1 MRIISGGRELGK
13 REGYMASPKTVWII
27 ATAPLLVVVLWL
39 LLDSPGEVVEQ
50 RSQEPQAVTSFPLM
64 ELPSCRQVGE
74 KCGLYN
80 GDFKVAFAITPE
92 GQLRISSSRSLDY
105 VLVGLASAGDQQPDV
120 AQPVDTETRDRWV
133 FNFEA
138 APESTDRLRL
148 VTVVGETTWFG
159 EASLTFLSPR
169 D

>member
-1 MRIISGGRELGK
+1 MRLLLGGRALRK
-13 REGYMASPKTVWII
+13 RKVCMASPKTVWII

-39 LLDSPGEVVEQ
+39 LLDSPSEVVEQ
-50 RSQEPQAVTSFPLM
+50 TAQDPQAVTSFPLM
-64 ELPSCRQVGE
+64 ELPSCRQAGG

-80 GDFKVAFAITPE
+80 GEFKVAFAITPD
-92 GQLRISSSRSLDY
+92 GQLRLSSSRSLDY
-105 VLVGLASAGDQQPDV
+105 VLVGLASAGDQKPDV

-133 FNFEA
+133 FNFEV

-159 EASLTFLSPR
+159 EASLIFLSPGN
-169 D
+169 